1 MRFLRISA
9 WFFLFALALAACN
22 SKNSDEKI
30 IGRDKFVLVI
40 ADLHMADATLAV
52 AGLNVSKDT
61 TEIELYYQ
69 AIFAKHGVTQKQIDN
84 SFKHYAKKPRILEKI
99 YDEVSEYLAK
109 QEEVFEEE
117 RKEIP
122 LDDKPQKPKPN

>member
-1 MRFLRISA
+1 MRFIGVKI
-9 WFFLFALALAACN
+9 WFFLFVLIFAGCS
-22 SKNSDEKI
+22 SKNSNDKI
-30 IGRDKFVLVI
+30 IGREKFALVL

-69 AIFAKHGVTQKQIDN
+69 AIMQKHGVTQKQIDN
-84 SFKHYAKKPRILEKI
+84 SFKHYAQKPRILEKI
-99 YDEVSEYLAK
+99 YDEVSENLAK
-109 QEEVFEEE
+109 QEENFEEQ

-122 LDDKPQKPKPN
+122 LDDKPQKPKLN

>member
-22 SKNSDEKI
+22 SKNPDEKI
-30 IGRDKFVLVI
+30 IGRDEFVLVI

-61 TEIELYYQ
+61 TEIEMYYQ

-99 YDEVSEYLAK
+99 YEEVSETLAK
-109 QEEVFEEE
+109 QEEKFEEE
-117 RKEIP
+117 RKEAP
-122 LDDKPQKPKPN
+122 MDDKLLKPKQN

>member
-9 WFFLFALALAACN
+9 WFFLCALALAACN
-22 SKNSDEKI
+22 SKNPDEKI
-30 IGRDKFVLVI
+30 IGREKFALVL

-69 AIFAKHGVTQKQIDN
+69 AIMAKHGVTQKQIDN

-99 YDEVSEYLAK
+99 YDEVSENLAK
-109 QEEVFEEE
+109 QEENFEEQ
-117 RKEIP
+117 RKEVP
-122 LDDKPQKPKPN
+122 LDDNMQKPKQN

>member
-1 MRFLRISA
+1 MRFIGVKV
-9 WFFLFALALAACN
+9 WFFLLVIFLTGC
-22 SKNSDEKI
+22 SSRNSDEKI
-30 IGRDKFVLVI
+30 IGREKFALVI

-69 AIFAKHGVTQKQIDN
+69 AIMAKHGVTQKQIDN

-99 YDEVSEYLAK
+99 YDEVSENLAK
-109 QEEVFEEE
+109 QEENFEEQ

-122 LDDKPQKPKPN
+122 LDDKPQKPKQN